1 MNEHPA
7 AFHDRWKKRGRAI
20 DREWEEERDE
30 RMRGGNGRQR
40 GRQGGEER
48 ERENPY
54 GSLLAGFRWEDGTP
68 SRERIMNRTVHFS
81 QV

>member
-48 ERENPY
+48 ERERESVRIAFGGFSVGGRNPVKGKDY
-54 GSLLAGFRWEDGTP
+54 E
-68 SRERIMNRTVHFS
+68 
-81 QV
+81 

>member
-30 RMRGGNGRQR
+30 RMRGR
-40 GRQGGEER
+40 GEKR
-48 ERENPY
+48 ERESVRIAFGGFSVGGRNPVKGKDY
-54 GSLLAGFRWEDGTP
+54 E
-68 SRERIMNRTVHFS
+68 
-81 QV
+81 

>member
-30 RMRGGNGRQR
+30 RMVGTGGREGGRGEKR
-40 GRQGGEER
+40 ER
-48 ERENPY
+48 ERESVRIAFGGFSVGGRNPVKGKDY
-54 GSLLAGFRWEDGTP
+54 E
-68 SRERIMNRTVHFS
+68 
-81 QV
+81 

>member
-7 AFHDRWKKRGRAI
+7 AFHERRKKRGRAI

-30 RMRGGNGRQR
+30 RMVGK
-40 GRQGGEER
+40 GGEER
-48 ERENPY
+48 ERERKSLY
-54 GSLLAGFRWEDGTP
+54 GSLLAGFRWEDGTL

>member
-48 ERENPY
+48 ERE
-54 GSLLAGFRWEDGTP
+54 
-68 SRERIMNRTVHFS
+68 RIRTDRFWRVFGGRTEPR
-81 QV
+81 QGKGL